1 MSQTIVATPVP
12 LELHQQ
18 FLTLSQRLQSGD
30 REPLAKAAGVLISDV
45 ACDVIE
51 TVFGGMLDQMAAASG
66 KAHYQDSHAAI
77 SEVKTVLRKYLPWA
91 TGFFDNQRLA
101 PVAKHFE
108 SLMHEYKDEQGQDH
122 TFVTFVLSPELA
134 HKSRQSLAT
143 LRAGQA
149 KDGREAVEVLIEVI
163 EAALEPLLY
172 TPKRLLKFNF
182 VADKTLNGVIAV
194 TNALAFRQLRKLGEN
209 LPPPLF
215 APVADHLEQFLMN
228 RDQI

>member
-108 SLMHEYKDEQGQDH
+108 SLMHEYQDEQGQDH

-215 APVADHLEQFLMN
+215 APVADHLEQFLMD

>member
-1 MSQTIVATPVP
+1 M
-12 LELHQQ
+12 
-18 FLTLSQRLQSGD
+18 
-30 REPLAKAAGVLISDV
+30 
-45 ACDVIE
+45 
-51 TVFGGMLDQMAAASG
+51 
-66 KAHYQDSHAAI
+66 
-77 SEVKTVLRKYLPWA
+77 
-91 TGFFDNQRLA
+91 
-101 PVAKHFE
+101 
-108 SLMHEYKDEQGQDH
+108 
-122 TFVTFVLSPELA
+122 
-134 HKSRQSLAT
+134 
-143 LRAGQA
+143 RAGQA

-215 APVADHLEQFLMN
+215 APVADHLEQFLMD

>member
-108 SLMHEYKDEQGQDH
+108 SLMHEYQDEQGQVH
-122 TFVTFVLSPELA
+122 TFITFVLSPELA
-134 HKSRQSLAT
+134 HNSRQSLAT

-215 APVADHLEQFLMN
+215 APVADHLEQFLMD